1 MFFGANIKFLRV
13 RKGRTQDEIAIHL
26 EMRRSTLSGYENG
39 VAQPNMENLLIFS
52 QFYKLSIDTLIKVD
66 LSKLSERQILEMEMG
81 NDPYLAGT
89 QLRVLAT
96 TVNADNEDNIELVPE
111 KAKAGYTTGFADPE
125 FIEQLPTFNMP
136 MLKRDR
142 KYRTFA
148 ISGDS
153 MHPIP
158 SGAYVTAEYMDDWRN
173 VKTGDACI
181 VVTREDGI
189 VFKIVENNLNTERQ
203 LTLISLNPLFEPY
216 KVAAS
221 EVSEIWKFVHYI
233 SEVIP
238 DNAVADDSIT
248 NTLVLLHQELSKVK
262 KHIGI

>member
-1 MFFGANIKFLRV
+1 
-13 RKGRTQDEIAIHL
+13 
-26 EMRRSTLSGYENG
+26 
-39 VAQPNMENLLIFS
+39 MENLLLFS

-66 LSKLSERQILEMEMG
+66 LSKLSERQVLEMEMG
-81 NDPYLAGT
+81 NDPFLAGT

-96 TVNADNEDNIELVPE
+96 TVNADNEDNVELVPE
-111 KAKAGYTTGFADPE
+111 KAKAGYATGYADPE

-136 MLKRDR
+136 MLKQGK

-148 ISGDS
+148 ITGDS

-158 SGAYVTAEYMDDWRN
+158 SGSYVTASYLDDWRT

-181 VVTREDGI
+181 IVTHEDGV
-189 VFKIVENNLNTERQ
+189 VFKIVENNIQTNRTLR
-203 LTLISLNPLFEPY
+203 LISLNPLFEPY
-216 KVAAS
+216 NVSVS

-238 DNAVADDSIT
+238 ENAVANDSIT
-248 NTLVLLHQELSKVK
+248 NTLVMLQQELMKVK
-262 KHIGI
+262 QHVGI